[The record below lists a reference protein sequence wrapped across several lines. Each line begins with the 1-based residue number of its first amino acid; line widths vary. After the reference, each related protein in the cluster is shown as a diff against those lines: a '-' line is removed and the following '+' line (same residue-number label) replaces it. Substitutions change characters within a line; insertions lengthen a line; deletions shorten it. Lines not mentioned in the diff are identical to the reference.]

1 MSNLTYLCPQCRST
15 MAAVKKDD
23 FDTWECT
30 GGHGVGFT
38 VTEAHGRLQEDEI
51 RAIWQAAK
59 SAPQSSLKS
68 PILGRPMVAVTI
80 VVDDDEIE
88 GNEGPGARPVT
99 LDVCP
104 DEQFLWFQVV
114 ALESMSRDLP
124 NPPAPPEELARIHQI
139 RGEIREAQSL
149 EAENGEGSVDD
160 IGYRFGSRV
169 AALLGMSGLLRRLG
183 DSTRER
189 VRKG

>member
-23 FDTWECT
+23 FDTWECKD
-30 GGHGVGFT
+30 GHGVGFT
-38 VTEAHGRLQEDEI
+38 VSEAHGRLQEDEI
-51 RAIWQAAK
+51 RSIWQAAK
-59 SAPQSSLKS
+59 SAPPSSLKS
-68 PILGRPMVAVTI
+68 PILGRPMVAITI

-99 LDVCP
+99 VDVCL

-114 ALESMSRDLP
+114 ALENMPLDLP

-139 RGEIREAQSL
+139 RGEIREVASL
-149 EAENGEGSVDD
+149 EAGSEESSVDD
-160 IGYRFGSRV
+160 VGYRFGSRV
-169 AALLGMSGLLRRLG
+169 AAMLGMDGLLKRLG
-183 DSTRER
+183 DSARER
-189 VRKG
+189 VRKI